1 MCFSILTGLII
12 LFITRFALQKEL
24 KEVTDELFSFKLVV
38 AIEVFKDYVK
48 SEYKTLK
55 LQNYELVDD
64 NGVLIRKRF
73 EIVDKI
79 SKMMDVLVT
88 IFQVDGDDFV
98 RISTSIKKDDETRA
112 VGTYSRAG
120 KVGKGFAVVADEIRK
135 LAEESK
141 QVAGEIG
148 RILKEIQK
156 SAEEASNATVKTVKV
171 VKDVAENSIVVNQKL
186 LDILSEI
193 DKK

>member
-48 SEYKTLK
+48 SDYKTLK

>member
-1 MCFSILTGLII
+1 
-12 LFITRFALQKEL
+12 
-24 KEVTDELFSFKLVV
+24 
-38 AIEVFKDYVK
+38 
-48 SEYKTLK
+48 
-55 LQNYELVDD
+55 
-64 NGVLIRKRF
+64 
-73 EIVDKI
+73 
-79 SKMMDVLVT
+79 
-88 IFQVDGDDFV
+88 
-98 RISTSIKKDDETRA
+98 
-112 VGTYSRAG
+112 
-120 KVGKGFAVVADEIRK
+120 VVADEIRK